1 MSNRIHSK
9 GPYRHEEYKANSAL
23 IYPGF
28 LLKVDSNN
36 EVIPHDTEGGV
47 AEALFAMEDALQGN
61 TVSTIYADDAIVTC
75 ILPGKG
81 SEVVAV
87 IEAGQSIGVGDKL
100 MSRGNGKLVEYRDL
114 DSGSPANDEYII
126 AIAMEA
132 VPVNV
137 ADVLAA
143 VRIL

>member
-28 LLKVDSNN
+28 LLSVDSNG
-36 EVIPHDTEGGV
+36 EVIPHATEGGV
-47 AEALFAMEDALQGN
+47 AEALFAMEDALQGK
-61 TVSTIYADDAIVTC
+61 TVTTIYSDDSIVTC
-75 ILPGKG
+75 ILPNKG
-81 SEVVAV
+81 SEIVAV
-87 IEAGQSIGVGDKL
+87 IEAGQAIGIGDKL

-114 DSGSPANDEYII
+114 DSGSPANDEHIV
-126 AIAMEA
+126 AIAVEA

-137 ADVLAA
+137 ADVRAA
-143 VRIL
+143 VRII

>member
-9 GPYRHEEYKANSAL
+9 GPYIHEEYKANSAL

-28 LLKVDSNN
+28 LLLLDSNG
-36 EVIPHDTEGGV
+36 EVIPHNVEGGV
-47 AEALFAMEDALQGN
+47 AEALFAAEDALQGI
-61 TVSTIYADDAIVTC
+61 TVTTIYADDSAVTC

-81 SEVVAV
+81 SEVNAV

-114 DSGSPANDEYII
+114 DSGSPSNDEYII
-126 AIAMEA
+126 AIATEA

-137 ADVLAA
+137 ADVRAA